1 MSIEDTVKAI
11 RTSVVNAD
19 IQESVA
25 KNAKRNIKGVEA
37 EAEDSSQ
44 VEFQSETDSE
54 VSFDTSDTSG
64 KVVSIPDTAKTA
76 TEEYLVFKHLFDDDD
91 KSLSVHFDS
100 KLGKYRTA
108 DDFLFDTYEEA
119 VQYENDMIYFI
130 EAILYTE
137 ETTLHCAVCYI
148 NSSKSDSDDNDL
160 DEYTEISSGDEDN
173 LPELTEEV
181 IRLGLLSKFYEYF
194 NVSSYQEVKLLDSLR
209 KKSRLDM
216 EAYSN
221 RLIRIYADE
230 GYLRTHQ
237 FRSVHREKLKRSFKR
252 FLGIK

>member
-11 RTSVVNAD
+11 KTSVVNSD

-25 KNAKRNIKGVEA
+25 KNAKRNIKGAEA
-37 EAEDSSQ
+37 EIATEDSSQ
-44 VEFQSETDSE
+44 VEFQSENASE
-54 VSFDTSDTSG
+54 ESSDTSG
-64 KVVSIPDTAKTA
+64 KGVSIPDTAKTA

-119 VQYENDMIYFI
+119 VQYENDTIYFI

-173 LPELTEEV
+173 LPELTEET

-221 RLIRIYADE
+221 RLIRIYVDK

-237 FRSVHREKLKRSFKR
+237 FRSVHLEKLKRSFKR

>member
-11 RTSVVNAD
+11 KTSVVNSD
-19 IQESVA
+19 IQASAA
-25 KNAKRNIKGVEA
+25 KNAKRNIKGAEA
-37 EAEDSSQ
+37 EPEAEDSSQ
-44 VEFQSETDSE
+44 VEFQSENDSE
-54 VSFDTSDTSG
+54 ESSDTSCKG
-64 KVVSIPDTAKTA
+64 VSIPDTAKTA
-76 TEEYLVFKHLFDDDD
+76 TEEYLVFKHLFDDDE

-119 VQYENDMIYFI
+119 VQYENDTIYFI

>member
-11 RTSVVNAD
+11 KTSVVNAD
-19 IQESVA
+19 IQTSAA
-25 KNAKRNIKGVEA
+25 KNAKRNIKGAEA
-37 EAEDSSQ
+37 EPEAEDSSQ
-44 VEFQSETDSE
+44 VEFQSENASE
-54 VSFDTSDTSG
+54 ESSDTSG
-64 KVVSIPDTAKTA
+64 EGVSIPDTAKTA

-119 VQYENDMIYFI
+119 VQYENDTIYFI
-130 EAILYTE
+130 EAILYT

-148 NSSKSDSDDNDL
+148 NSSKSNSDDNDL

>member
-11 RTSVVNAD
+11 KTSVVNAD
-19 IQESVA
+19 IQTSAA
-25 KNAKRNIKGVEA
+25 KNAKRNIKGA
-37 EAEDSSQ
+37 EAETATADSSQ
-44 VEFQSETDSE
+44 VEFQSENDSE
-54 VSFDTSDTSG
+54 EFTDTSG
-64 KVVSIPDTAKTA
+64 KGVSIPDTAKTA
-76 TEEYLVFKHLFDDDD
+76 TEEYLVFKHLFDDF
-91 KSLSVHFDS
+91 VFDS
-100 KLGKYRTA
+100 
-108 DDFLFDTYEEA
+108 FVEA
-119 VQYENDMIYFI
+119 VQYEYEMIYFI

-148 NSSKSDSDDNDL
+148 NSSKSNSDDNDL

-221 RLIRIYADE
+221 RLIRIYAAE

-237 FRSVHREKLKRSFKR
+237 FSSFHGEKLKRSFKR